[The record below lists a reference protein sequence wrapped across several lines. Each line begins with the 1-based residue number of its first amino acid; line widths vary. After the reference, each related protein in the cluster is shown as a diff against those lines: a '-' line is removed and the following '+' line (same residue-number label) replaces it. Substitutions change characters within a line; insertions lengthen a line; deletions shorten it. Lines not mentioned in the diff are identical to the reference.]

1 MPININVN
9 KQTPVDVVTD
19 MERNANQSSIDIAR
33 DKSVDVSPTIGIK
46 INDNKKSHKGS
57 LNFSKAIN
65 GDIMIFD
72 HGFIDIIILK
82 EQKKVVAF
90 AKDILTDNVYGAET
104 RLFDHLRKRGIVAYD
119 SIQGGNIYGSMEAQM
134 LNAEKSIKEPITLTI
149 HEIQEWIK
157 TEKPI
162 FNSLEAH
169 DDLMDDAFLEP
180 DEEHATEL
188 GEVPHEEEKGSILQK
203 NLFAPYL
210 YGRYTY

>member
-1 MPININVN
+1 MPVSININ
-9 KQTPVDVVTD
+9 KEMPVDVVTD
-19 MERNANQSSIDIAR
+19 AEKNAGMSKVNVAG
-33 DKSVDVSPTIGIK
+33 DKSVNVNATTSIA
-46 INDNKKSHKGS
+46 INDNKKTYKGN

-90 AKDILTDNVYGAET
+90 AKDMLTDNVYGAES
-104 RLFDHLRKRGIVAYD
+104 RLFDHLRKKGIVAYD

-134 LNAEKSIKEPITLTI
+134 LSPDKNVKEPLTLTI

-169 DDLMDDAFLEP
+169 DDLMDDALLNP
-180 DEEHATEL
+180 DDEHTTEL
-188 GEVPHEEEKGSILQK
+188 GEVPHEEEKGSIVQK
-203 NLFAPYL
+203 NMFAPYL